1 MPELQTLLLFL
12 SVSVVLTL
20 APGPD
25 ILFLITQGVTR
36 GVRAGLA
43 TAMGLALGNLAHTLA
58 AALGLALVF
67 QQNELAFQAL
77 KFAGVAYLLY
87 LAWMTF
93 QQPSVS
99 ENKEPEMPAQ
109 GLFIRGL
116 LMNILNPKV
125 MLIFLALLPQFVNP
139 ELGSVTRQ
147 LIVLGL
153 LFTAQVV
160 VVFGSMGVLAGWLGD
175 SFRARFGR
183 SGRFARYLVIMI
195 YLGLALRLAL
205 VEA

>member
-25 ILFLITQGVTR
+25 ILFLITQGVSR

-67 QQNELAFQAL
+67 QQNEIAFQAL

-87 LAWMTF
+87 LAWKTF
-93 QQPSVS
+93 QQPSANDTAES
-99 ENKEPEMPAQ
+99 EMPAH

-153 LFTAQVV
+153 MFTAQVV
-160 VVFGSMGVLAGWLGD
+160 VVFGTMGVLAGWLGD